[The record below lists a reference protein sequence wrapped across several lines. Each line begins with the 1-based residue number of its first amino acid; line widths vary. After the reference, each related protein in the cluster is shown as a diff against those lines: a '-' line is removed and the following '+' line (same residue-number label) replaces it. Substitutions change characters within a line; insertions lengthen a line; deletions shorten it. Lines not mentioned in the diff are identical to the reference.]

1 MRTRPDGARAR
12 TRRAPG
18 AFARLVA
25 LALLAATPPG
35 AAADDASA
43 GVLYPT
49 FQAIENGFLGGA
61 QAVDQT
67 LQATLPLGRGLAGDR
82 ADELA
87 LPVGLTFGFNHQWQ
101 KLRVSRLD
109 VTLDASPEIPVPA
122 GAIDDIRVSTSSYA
136 LTLDA
141 WLLPFWNVFGVGAY
155 SEGTADIRVNLPPL
169 VSGSFEQPYR
179 VITAGG
185 GTTLAGGWRELFAVA
200 SANWTTQD
208 VNILESDVHV
218 FIASPRVGWQT
229 SIGPTAVSLWTG
241 ANYLHLSQHQY
252 GHVSFDVPG
261 RGPTNVGFDLDVR
274 EVGAWNAALG
284 GRAALGKRFDFV
296 LDGGVGVRKS
306 ILAAVT
312 FRF

>member
-1 MRTRPDGARAR
+1 MRIA
-12 TRRAPG
+12 
-18 AFARLVA
+18 VA
-25 LALLAATPPG
+25 CALLLALLAPRAVRSEDAVESD
-35 AAADDASA
+35 AAA
-43 GVLYPT
+43 GVIYPT
-49 FQAIENGFLGGA
+49 LQAIGNGFLGGA
-61 QAVDQT
+61 DAVDQT
-67 LQATLPLGRGLAGDR
+67 LQTTLPLGRALAGDR

-101 KLRVSRLD
+101 KLHVERLD
-109 VTLDASPEIPVPA
+109 VSLDGSPSIRVPN
-122 GAIDDIRVSTSSYA
+122 GAVDDIRVSTSSYA

-155 SEGTADIRVNLPPL
+155 SEGTADVRVNVPPL
-169 VSGSFEQPYR
+169 VSGSFDQPYT
-179 VITAGG
+179 VVTAGG
-185 GTTLAGGWRELFAVA
+185 GTTLAGGWRDLFAIA

-208 VNILESDVHV
+208 VDILESNVNV

-252 GHVSFDVPG
+252 GTIAFDIPG
-261 RGPTNVGFDLDVR
+261 RGRTDIGFDLDIR
-274 EVGAWNAALG
+274 EVGAWNASLG
-284 GRAALGKRFDFV
+284 GRASLGKRFDFV
-296 LDGGVGVRKS
+296 LDGGVGVRTS

>member
-1 MRTRPDGARAR
+1 LRIAAC
-12 TRRAPG
+12 
-18 AFARLVA
+18 A
-25 LALLAATPPG
+25 LALVLLAPALARADGDVEDEG
-35 AAADDASA
+35 AA
-43 GVLYPT
+43 GVVYPT
-49 FQAIENGFLGGA
+49 LQAIGNGFLGGA
-61 QAVDQT
+61 DAVDQS
-67 LQATLPLGRGLAGDR
+67 LQAALPLGRALVGDR

-87 LPVGLTFGFNHQWQ
+87 LPVGLTFGYNHQWQ
-101 KLRVSRLD
+101 KLRVERLD
-109 VTLDASPEIPVPA
+109 VTLDGSPPIAVPR
-122 GAIDDIRVSTSSYA
+122 GAVDDIRVSTSSYA

-155 SEGTADIRVNLPPL
+155 SEGTADIRVNVPPI
-169 VSGSFEQPYR
+169 VSGSFEQPYT
-179 VITAGG
+179 VVTAGG

-208 VNILESDVHV
+208 VDILESKVNV

-229 SIGPTAVSLWTG
+229 SVGPAALSLWTG

-252 GHVSFDVPG
+252 GTIAFDIPG
-261 RGPTNVGFDLDVR
+261 RGATDIGFDLDIR

-284 GRAALGKRFDFV
+284 GRASLGKRFDFV

>member
-1 MRTRPDGARAR
+1 MRIAIACV
-12 TRRAPG
+12 
-18 AFARLVA
+18 LV
-25 LALLAATPPG
+25 LALLAPRAVRSEDAVASD
-35 AAADDASA
+35 AAA
-43 GVLYPT
+43 GVIYPT
-49 FQAIENGFLGGA
+49 LQAIGDGFLGGA
-61 QAVDQT
+61 DAVDRT

-101 KLRVSRLD
+101 KLHVERLD
-109 VTLDASPEIPVPA
+109 VSLDGSPSIRVPS
-122 GAIDDIRVSTSSYA
+122 GAVDDIRVSTSSYA

-155 SEGTADIRVNLPPL
+155 SEGTADVRVDVPPL

-179 VITAGG
+179 VVTAGG
-185 GTTLAGGWRELFAVA
+185 GTTLAGGWRELFAIA

-208 VNILESDVHV
+208 VNILESNVHV

-229 SIGPTAVSLWTG
+229 SVGPTALSVWTG

-252 GHVSFDVPG
+252 GTIAFDIPG
-261 RGPTNVGFDLDVR
+261 RGRTDIGFDLDIR

-284 GRAALGKRFDFV
+284 GRASLGKRFDFV
-296 LDGGVGVRKS
+296 LDGGIGVRRS

>member
-1 MRTRPDGARAR
+1 MRYAI
-12 TRRAPG
+12 
-18 AFARLVA
+18 VCA
-25 LALLAATPPG
+25 LALVLLAPRAARAEDAAES
-35 AAADDASA
+35 AAA
-43 GVLYPT
+43 GVIYPT
-49 FQAIENGFLGGA
+49 LQAVGNGFLGGA
-61 QAVDQT
+61 DAVDQT
-67 LQATLPLGRGLAGDR
+67 LQATLPLGRALAGDR
-82 ADELA
+82 ADELG
-87 LPVGLTFGFNHQWQ
+87 LPVGLTFGYNHQWE
-101 KLRVSRLD
+101 KLHVERLD
-109 VTLDASPEIPVPA
+109 VSLGGSPVIRVPN
-122 GAIDDIRVSTSSYA
+122 GAVDDIRVSTDSYA

-155 SEGTADIRVNLPPL
+155 SEGTADVRVNVPPL

-179 VITAGG
+179 VVTAGG
-185 GTTLAGGWRELFAVA
+185 GTTLAGGWRELFAIA

-208 VNILESDVHV
+208 VNILDSAVNV

-229 SIGPTAVSLWTG
+229 SVGPTALSLWTG

-252 GHVSFDVPG
+252 GTIAFAIPG
-261 RGPTNVGFDLDVR
+261 RGATDIGFDLDIR

-284 GRAALGKRFDFV
+284 GRASLGKRFDLV

>member
-1 MRTRPDGARAR
+1 MRIAA
-12 TRRAPG
+12 AC
-18 AFARLVA
+18 A
-25 LALLAATPPG
+25 LALVLLVPARAG
-35 AAADDASA
+35 AEAELDDQAAA
-43 GVLYPT
+43 GVIYPT
-49 FQAIENGFLGGA
+49 LQAIGNGFLGGA
-61 QAVDQT
+61 DTVDQS
-67 LQATLPLGRGLAGDR
+67 LQAALPLGRALAGDR

-87 LPVGLTFGFNHQWQ
+87 LPVGLTFGYNHQWE
-101 KLRVSRLD
+101 KLRIERLD
-109 VTLDASPEIPVPA
+109 VTLDGSPPIAVPR
-122 GAIDDIRVSTSSYA
+122 GAVDDIRVSTSTYA

-155 SEGTADIRVNLPPL
+155 SEGTADVRVNVPPI
-169 VSGSFEQPYR
+169 VSGSFEQPYE
-179 VITAGG
+179 VVTAGG

-208 VNILESDVHV
+208 VDILESKVHV

-229 SIGPTAVSLWTG
+229 SIGPTALSLWTG

-252 GHVSFDVPG
+252 GKIAFDIPG
-261 RGPTNVGFDLDVR
+261 RGSTDIGFDLDIR

-284 GRAALGKRFDFV
+284 GRASLGKRFDFV

-306 ILAAVT
+306 ILAAIT

>member
-1 MRTRPDGARAR
+1 MRTARAC
-12 TRRAPG
+12 AV
-18 AFARLVA
+18 AILLLVA
-25 LALLAATPPG
+25 VLGRAEAEVG
-35 AAADDASA
+35 EEAAA
-43 GVLYPT
+43 GVIYPT
-49 FQAIENGFLGGA
+49 LQAIGNGFLGGA
-61 QAVDQT
+61 DAADRS
-67 LQATLPLGRGLAGDR
+67 LQAALPLGRALAGDR

-101 KLRVSRLD
+101 KLRVERLD
-109 VTLDASPEIPVPA
+109 VTLDGSAPIAVPR
-122 GAIDDIRVSTSSYA
+122 GAVDDIRVSTSSYA

-155 SEGTADIRVNLPPL
+155 SEGTADVRVDVPPI
-169 VSGSFEQPYR
+169 VSGAFEQPYT
-179 VITAGG
+179 VVTAGG
-185 GTTLAGGWRELFAVA
+185 GTMLAGGWREVFAVA

-208 VNILESDVHV
+208 VNILDSNVNV

-229 SIGPTAVSLWTG
+229 SVGPTALSLWTG

-252 GHVSFDVPG
+252 GSIAFDLPG
-261 RGPTNVGFDLDVR
+261 RGATDIGFDLDIR

-284 GRAALGKRFDFV
+284 GRASLGKRFDFV
-296 LDGGVGVRKS
+296 IDGGVGVRKS